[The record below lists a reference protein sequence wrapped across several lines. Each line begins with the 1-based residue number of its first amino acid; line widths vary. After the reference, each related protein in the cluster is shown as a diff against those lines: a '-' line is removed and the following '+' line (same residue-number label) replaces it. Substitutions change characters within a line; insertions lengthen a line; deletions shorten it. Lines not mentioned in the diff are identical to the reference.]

1 MDGWGGYSPLYTV
14 TDVVVVLVT
23 VISSGW
29 QGYIINR
36 LLVEA
41 RHLHGWKAGS

>member
-1 MDGWGGYSPLYTV
+1 LYTV

-23 VISSGW
+23 RISNGW

-36 LLVEA
+36 FLVEE
-41 RHLHGWKAGS
+41 RDLHGRKAGP